1 MKHLKDEN
9 SALGSLCVPVE
20 DICIQE
26 MLGYELMD
34 KNTRL
39 DKAEVSYTSGVGTLS
54 LSAKC
59 AKESKQ

>member
-1 MKHLKDEN
+1 MCSCGEILDI
-9 SALGSLCVPVE
+9 LE

-34 KNTRL
+34 K
-39 DKAEVSYTSGVGTLS
+39 AEVSYTSGVGALS
-54 LSAKC
+54 LSVKC

>member
-1 MKHLKDEN
+1 MCSCGEILDI
-9 SALGSLCVPVE
+9 LE

-54 LSAKC
+54 LLVKC

>member
-1 MKHLKDEN
+1 MCSCGEISDIL
-9 SALGSLCVPVE
+9 E

-34 KNTRL
+34 KV
-39 DKAEVSYTSGVGTLS
+39 EVGYASGVGTLS
-54 LSAKC
+54 LLVKC

>member
-1 MKHLKDEN
+1 MCSCGEMFDIL
-9 SALGSLCVPVE
+9 E

-26 MLGYELMD
+26 TLGYELM
-34 KNTRL
+34 

-59 AKESKQ
+59 AKENKQWQ

>member
-1 MKHLKDEN
+1 MCSCGEMIDIL
-9 SALGSLCVPVE
+9 E

-34 KNTRL
+34 K
-39 DKAEVSYTSGVGTLS
+39 AEVSYASGVGTLS
-54 LSAKC
+54 LSVKC

>member
-1 MKHLKDEN
+1 MCSCGEMIDILK
-9 SALGSLCVPVE
+9 

-34 KNTRL
+34 K
-39 DKAEVSYTSGVGTLS
+39 AEVSYTSGVGTFS
-54 LSAKC
+54 LSVKC

>member
-1 MKHLKDEN
+1 MCSCGEILDI
-9 SALGSLCVPVE
+9 LE
-20 DICIQE
+20 DICIQK

-39 DKAEVSYTSGVGTLS
+39 DKAEVNYTSGVGTLS
-54 LSAKC
+54 LSVKC